1 MNDDIIAA
9 AANGNTET
17 VQSLLNRGADINAK
31 DSNGQTALMRAA
43 YEGHLDIVQLL
54 LEYDADINITDEDG
68 WTALQYAQEFE
79 HFEISN
85 LLKDAAFNRR
95 TQIQENQPTRVQTPV
110 STNPNPQRLPYE
122 TPTTSPPPTVIPTYP
137 SGVASPPP
145 QTASPPVAQRDWRNA
160 VIIGSLIGGAILI
173 GLLLTRSPQFA
184 VLPSNNSSNTTSSNQ
199 SNQSVTPISQQEA
212 LALIER
218 WQTAKKQIF
227 APPFNRQILAE
238 FNTGEI
244 YESNLGSIIWLKDN
258 NAAYTYRVQKIDSVE
273 QFVADG
279 DQASIEVV
287 ITEDRTLK
295 INGKIDRQNTALDT
309 RLVRYNLRSD
319 NGKWKIESYNTIE
332 KIQ

>member
-68 WTALQYAQEFE
+68 WTALQYAEEFE
-79 HFEISN
+79 HFEISS
-85 LLKDAAFNRR
+85 LLRDAAFNRQ
-95 TQIQENQPTRVQTPV
+95 TKIQNNQPTKVQTPV
-110 STNPNPQRLPYE
+110 STNPNPQKLPYE
-122 TPTTSPPPTVIPTYP
+122 TPTTSPPPTVIPTYA
-137 SGVASPPP
+137 SGVASPQP
-145 QTASPPVAQRDWRNA
+145 QTVSPPVAQRDWRNA

-218 WQTAKKQIF
+218 WQKAKKQLF

-238 FNTGEI
+238 LNTGEI

-258 NAAYTYRVQKIDSVE
+258 NAAYSYGVQKIDSVE

-279 DQASIEVV
+279 DQASLEVV

-295 INGKIDRQNTALDT
+295 INGKIDRQNTSLDT

-319 NGKWKIESYNTIE
+319 NGKWKIESYKTIE